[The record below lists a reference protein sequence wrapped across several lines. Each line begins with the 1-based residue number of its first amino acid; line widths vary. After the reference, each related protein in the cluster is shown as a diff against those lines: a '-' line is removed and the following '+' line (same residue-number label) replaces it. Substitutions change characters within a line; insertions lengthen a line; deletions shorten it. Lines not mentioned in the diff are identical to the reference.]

1 MIADDTIR
9 YRVRFWVPA
18 LYVIYK
24 APCLGPWFAMARSPT
39 DLSSRRP
46 APCLRPDWLNSDR
59 LLPPFTL
66 DTLSH

>member
-1 MIADDTIR
+1 MIAAYTIR

-39 DLSSRRP
+39 DLSSSRVLKKGWMEVLKP
-46 APCLRPDWLNSDR
+46 
-59 LLPPFTL
+59 
-66 DTLSH
+66 